1 MVYVRAG
8 VSGRLAV
15 PSCPDVEMKGSVNP
29 VRDSSPS
36 ASRIHRALLGERDR
50 FRDFLERRVGSR
62 EVAEDLLQAAYAKAL
77 ERAGQLRD
85 EESAVAWFF
94 RILRNSVVERSRR
107 EGAAAR
113 ALERLASEIA
123 NTDPPEDAARTVC
136 ACIHNV
142 LGTLKPEYEGALR
155 AVDLDGGELRAFARD
170 AGISPNNAAVRLHR
184 SRQALRKR
192 LVSMCGACARHN
204 CIDCTCRRER
214 AKESADP

>member
-1 MVYVRAG
+1 LTHV
-8 VSGRLAV
+8 
-15 PSCPDVEMKGSVNP
+15 
-29 VRDSSPS
+29 
-36 ASRIHRALLGERDR
+36 LLGERDR
-50 FRDFLERRVGSR
+50 FREFLERRVGSR
-62 EVAEDLLQAAYAKAL
+62 EVADDLLQGAYAKAL

-85 EESAVAWFF
+85 EESAIAWFF
-94 RILRNSVVERSRR
+94 RILRNSIVERARR

-123 NTDPPEDAARTVC
+123 SAAPPEDAARTVC
-136 ACIHNV
+136 ACVNNV

-155 AVDLDGGELRAFARD
+155 AVDIEGHELRAFARE

-214 AKESADP
+214 AKDGTDPFQP